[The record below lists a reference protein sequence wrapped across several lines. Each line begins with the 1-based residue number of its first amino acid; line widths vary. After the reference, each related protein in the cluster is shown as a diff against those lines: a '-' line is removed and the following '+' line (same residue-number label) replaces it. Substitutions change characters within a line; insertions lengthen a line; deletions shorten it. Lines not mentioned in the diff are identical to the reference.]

1 MWRWRQRC
9 QGSLTDSR
17 YFSSMEFVK
26 TVVAITTQIMFIDV
40 QQSLENIWKYITEHS
55 FLHCKFH
62 YKNLYTPENAYF
74 QSIWRIYDHHF
85 FLPSQEIQKRRKIQN
100 FDILAVCNWN
110 LLHCCCSFSLH
121 SSWLWYFLFA
131 FWFWITLFLD
141 NKFIPTVNDSLLM
154 SHLWQSM
161 SHELILSERLLWDE
175 IQNCRQK

>member
-1 MWRWRQRC
+1 
-9 QGSLTDSR
+9 
-17 YFSSMEFVK
+17 MEFVK

-40 QQSLENIWKYITEHS
+40 QQSLENIWKCITEHS

-62 YKNLYTPENAYF
+62 KINLYKVGRVVLMVVVSAEIERNHHRENAPHFTNAYF
-74 QSIWRIYDHHF
+74 QSGWRIYGHHF

-121 SSWLWYFLFA
+121 SSWSWYFLFT

-141 NKFIPTVNDSLLM
+141 NKFIPTVNFGSR
-154 SHLWQSM
+154 W
-161 SHELILSERLLWDE
+161 
-175 IQNCRQK
+175 K